1 MTKILPS
8 SDYMVKCMWRKQLQK
23 IFSLLDSDN
32 DGQISANL
40 IDITQLSTEALETFA
55 PLLCE
60 MEDADMILDL
70 ATFINAAE
78 KLLNVINY

>member
-1 MTKILPS
+1 LK
-8 SDYMVKCMWRKQLQK
+8 K
-23 IFSLLDSDN
+23 IFTLLDSDN

-60 MEDADMILDL
+60 MEEADLTLD
-70 ATFINAAE
+70 
-78 KLLNVINY
+78 

>member
-1 MTKILPS
+1 MKQN
-8 SDYMVKCMWRKQLQK
+8 QLQK

-60 MEDADMILDL
+60 MEEADLTLDQK
-70 ATFINAAE
+70 TFILAAE
-78 KLLNVINY
+78 KLLNVTSTLIITYSSFRV